1 MRFFILFTLCL
12 FTYSQAAAVEVTSS
26 KSELQEMGIEIQLLS
41 SIEGLPSCKIGG
53 EINADIGKWLRL
65 VRDGE
70 AFAQTCVYE
79 DWNISLTQTSGL
91 SFYQVESSQDGK
103 KLLSLL
109 SDQGTTL
116 HIFHTS
122 GPGLKEYRPLDGKLL
137 FLWEDENGYSYETLV
152 GKNEIHTSSE
162 AIGEHHWT
170 DLRLE
175 EMEYLGLD
183 GKGQALIGY
192 GHLFRTRDG
201 QVLDL
206 VGHCFGGDSNEQ
218 CWHWLKSFQN
228 KPLRILWGEFAFGA
242 GGGPSLY
249 EAMPGLAEVAG
260 AAPHYSNERFGFSL
274 SWLPGNY
281 NVLEADN
288 GDGVTVRDNKGFT
301 MLAYGTYGYMVMG
314 QKMEDVLIE
323 LSHGLDVTYRR
334 INDEKSWFV
343 VSGFAGEDIVYIKCF
358 LRNDAACIVRMS
370 YPKHK
375 AEFYAPQVE
384 KVMQSFR
391 FN

>member
-1 MRFFILFTLCL
+1 MRFFILFILCL
-12 FTYSQAAAVEVTSS
+12 FTYSQAAAVEVASS

-122 GPGLKEYRPLDGKLL
+122 GPGLKEHRPLDGKLL

-162 AIGEHHWT
+162 ATGERHWT

-175 EMEYLGLD
+175 EVEYLGLN
-183 GKGQALIGY
+183 GKGMALIGY

-206 VGHCFGGDSNEQ
+206 ENVRHTPCYT
-218 CWHWLKSFQN
+218 SFLQ
-228 KPLRILWGEFAFGA
+228 RIQA
-242 GGGPSLY
+242 
-249 EAMPGLAEVAG
+249 
-260 AAPHYSNERFGFSL
+260 
-274 SWLPGNY
+274 
-281 NVLEADN
+281 
-288 GDGVTVRDNKGFT
+288 
-301 MLAYGTYGYMVMG
+301 
-314 QKMEDVLIE
+314 
-323 LSHGLDVTYRR
+323 
-334 INDEKSWFV
+334 
-343 VSGFAGEDIVYIKCF
+343 
-358 LRNDAACIVRMS
+358 
-370 YPKHK
+370 K
-375 AEFYAPQVE
+375 A
-384 KVMQSFR
+384 R
-391 FN
+391 

>member
-1 MRFFILFTLCL
+1 M
-12 FTYSQAAAVEVTSS
+12 
-26 KSELQEMGIEIQLLS
+26 
-41 SIEGLPSCKIGG
+41 
-53 EINADIGKWLRL
+53 
-65 VRDGE
+65 
-70 AFAQTCVYE
+70 
-79 DWNISLTQTSGL
+79 
-91 SFYQVESSQDGK
+91 
-103 KLLSLL
+103 
-109 SDQGTTL
+109 
-116 HIFHTS
+116 
-122 GPGLKEYRPLDGKLL
+122 
-137 FLWEDENGYSYETLV
+137 
-152 GKNEIHTSSE
+152 
-162 AIGEHHWT
+162 
-170 DLRLE
+170 
-175 EMEYLGLD
+175 
-183 GKGQALIGY
+183 ALIGY
-192 GHLFRTRDG
+192 GRLFRTRDG

-206 VGHCFGGDSNEQ
+206 MGNCFGGNSNEQ

-242 GGGPSLY
+242 GGSPSLY

-260 AAPHYSNERFGFSL
+260 AAPHYSNNRFGFSL

>member
-1 MRFFILFTLCL
+1 
-12 FTYSQAAAVEVTSS
+12 
-26 KSELQEMGIEIQLLS
+26 MGIEIQLLS

-53 EINADIGKWLRL
+53 AFNADIGKWLRL

-122 GPGLKEYRPLDGKLL
+122 GPGLKEHRPLDGKLL

-175 EMEYLGLD
+175 EVEYLGLN
-183 GKGQALIGY
+183 GKGMALIGY

-206 VGHCFGGDSNEQ
+206 MGNCFGGNSNEQ

-228 KPLRILWGEFAFGA
+228 KPLRTLWGEFAFGA
-242 GGGPSLY
+242 GGGSTLY

-260 AAPHYSNERFGFSL
+260 AAPHYCNNRIGFSL

-301 MLAYGTYGYMVMG
+301 MLA
-314 QKMEDVLIE
+314 
-323 LSHGLDVTYRR
+323 
-334 INDEKSWFV
+334 
-343 VSGFAGEDIVYIKCF
+343 
-358 LRNDAACIVRMS
+358 
-370 YPKHK
+370 
-375 AEFYAPQVE
+375 
-384 KVMQSFR
+384 
-391 FN
+391 